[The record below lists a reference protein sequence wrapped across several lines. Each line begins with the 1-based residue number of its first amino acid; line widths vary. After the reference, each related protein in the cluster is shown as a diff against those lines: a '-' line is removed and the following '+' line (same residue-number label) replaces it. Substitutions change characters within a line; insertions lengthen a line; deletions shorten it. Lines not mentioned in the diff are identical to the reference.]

1 MIVKKKNNDQA
12 TTTLLEIASWLHS
25 QGISV
30 LVEPQVFEELQ
41 SDVVETWNEEVILI
55 SYANFKQASRLGSI
69 VDFVITLGGDG
80 TLLFAS
86 TLFPVTMPPV
96 VSFHMGS
103 LGFLTPFSAED
114 YKGPLS
120 SVRTVRVVE
129 GKMIRGDVPLT
140 VRTRLEYHIIRYS
153 DNAEDD
159 DAFLNMV
166 SGRKETPKLQVRMMI
181 TTNA

>member
-1 MIVKKKNNDQA
+1 
-12 TTTLLEIASWLHS
+12 
-25 QGISV
+25 
-30 LVEPQVFEELQ
+30 
-41 SDVVETWNEEVILI
+41 
-55 SYANFKQASRLGSI
+55 
-69 VDFVITLGGDG
+69 
-80 TLLFAS
+80 
-86 TLFPVTMPPV
+86 MPPV